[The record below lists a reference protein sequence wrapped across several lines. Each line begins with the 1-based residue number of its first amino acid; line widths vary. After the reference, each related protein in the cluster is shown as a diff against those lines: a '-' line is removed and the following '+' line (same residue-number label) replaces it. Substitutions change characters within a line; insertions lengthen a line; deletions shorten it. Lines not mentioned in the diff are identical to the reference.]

1 MHVKIFKNK
10 SVKMSGHTV
19 QNVGYWKNVN
29 STLFTLFILLLTT
42 PGLKEAQINV
52 QTTVS
57 HFRLFRA
64 HFDNF
69 SLVFGVFVALE

>member
-10 SVKMSGHTV
+10 SLKMSGHTV
-19 QNVGYWKNVN
+19 HNVGYWKNVN
-29 STLFTLFILLLTT
+29 STLFILLFTT

-64 HFDNF
+64 HFDHF
-69 SLVFGVFVALE
+69 SLVFGVFVALK